1 MDKSIM
7 ICFKWS
13 YLVPLS
19 CVYRSLFKR
28 SLSDGNIL
36 HENNTLVAGGNIG
49 QKKLPSSAL
58 TEKILKGGANHGH
71 SDSTP
76 DISTCE
82 SDILYSRYTPSMAS
96 RQLFV
101 DTQRDQLESDHI
113 YFCENG
119 SGDSNFLDLDWLSS
133 SGNSCEEEI
142 YERSAVFNSP
152 ATSLSSE
159 NVINGSSMDTNLLPP
174 KENGSCKG
182 IKHVQG
188 RMGAGVS
195 YHATR
200 NPDNL
205 SEFSDRFVQW
215 VIHGETIC

>member
-1 MDKSIM
+1 M

-82 SDILYSRYTPSMAS
+82 SDISYSRLAYLTYPSLMNSFILPVSS
-96 RQLFV
+96 RRLILYLTTLNQG
-101 DTQRDQLESDHI
+101 R
-113 YFCENG
+113 
-119 SGDSNFLDLDWLSS
+119 
-133 SGNSCEEEI
+133 
-142 YERSAVFNSP
+142 
-152 ATSLSSE
+152 SLSLTWFCWQC
-159 NVINGSSMDTNLLPP
+159 IGI
-174 KENGSCKG
+174 SCL
-182 IKHVQG
+182 H
-188 RMGAGVS
+188 
-195 YHATR
+195 
-200 NPDNL
+200 
-205 SEFSDRFVQW
+205 
-215 VIHGETIC
+215 